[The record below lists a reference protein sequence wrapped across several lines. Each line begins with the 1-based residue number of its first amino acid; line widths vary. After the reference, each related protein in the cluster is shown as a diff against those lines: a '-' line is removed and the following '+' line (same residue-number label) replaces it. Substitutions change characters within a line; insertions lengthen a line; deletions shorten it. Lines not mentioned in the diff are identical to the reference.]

1 MFTLDQIFNKVISIG
16 AEKKLSD
23 MEFVEAELTKWLNS
37 PERQMMIAGDRYYNG
52 DHDILSKQR
61 TVTNKGKTYE
71 LEGLPN
77 NKIVD
82 NLYRKMVIQKVNYLL
97 GRPFTL
103 TTDKEDYLNYLYQTF
118 NRRFDRTLKSLLTDA
133 INGGKA
139 WMFVGYDGNGE
150 LTLRKFKPYEVKA
163 FWADSEH
170 TILEC
175 AVRVY
180 DVVAYEGTT
189 EKVIQKVELYDAEGI
204 RFYDR
209 IDGRL
214 VPADPYAQ
222 PYITVSVDDNIEGY
236 NWAHI
241 PLICFK
247 YNDSELPLIKS
258 IKSLQDGINR
268 IESSFEDNME
278 EDARNTILIL
288 VNYDGQDLGE
298 FRRNLAQYG
307 VVKVRSD
314 GSGAG
319 GGVDS
324 LQVEVNAE
332 NYKAI
337 LQIFKKALVE
347 NAMGYDMKDES
358 LGNNPNE
365 MNIQSM
371 YSDIDL
377 DADSI
382 ELEFQAALEE
392 LLWFVNC
399 HLFNRGRG
407 DWSEEYVE
415 FTFNR
420 NTRSNEAEKIQNI
433 RNSVGIVSN
442 RTLLA
447 HHPYVDDVEE
457 ELGYL
462 AEEQQVQVDDMG
474 FMRGKPA
481 EDIED
486 DE

>member
-1 MFTLDQIFNKVISIG
+1 MFRLDNIFNKVVSIG

-23 MEFVEAELTKWLNS
+23 LQFIEQELTKWLS
-37 PERQMMIAGDRYYNG
+37 SEERQAMLDGERYYNG
-52 DHDILSKQR
+52 YHDILKKER
-61 TVTNKGKTYE
+61 TITNKGATYL

-82 NLYRKMVIQKVNYLL
+82 NQYRKMVIQKKNYLL
-97 GRPFTL
+97 GKPITL
-103 TTDKEDYLNYLYQTF
+103 STDNTTYLDLLYKIF
-118 NRRFDRTLKSLLTDA
+118 NRRFDRMLKSILGDA
-133 INGGKA
+133 INGGKT
-139 WMFVGYDGNGE
+139 WVYVGYDDSGE
-150 LTLRKFKPYEVKA
+150 FRVRSFKPYEVKP

-170 TILEC
+170 TVLEC
-175 AVRVY
+175 AVRIY
-180 DVVAYEGTT
+180 DVLTYDGTT
-189 EKVIQKVELYDAEGI
+189 EKVIQKVEIYDAEGI
-204 RFYDR
+204 SFYDR
-209 IDGRL
+209 IDGHL
-214 VPADPYAQ
+214 VPAAPYNT

-236 NWAHI
+236 NWSHI

-247 YNDSELPLIKS
+247 YNESEMPLIRAV
-258 IKSLQDGINR
+258 KSLQDGINQ
-268 IESSFEDNME
+268 IESEFQDNME

-307 VVKVRSD
+307 AVKVRSD
-314 GSGAG
+314 GGGAG
-319 GGVDS
+319 GDVKS

-337 LQIFKKALVE
+337 LKVLKDALIE
-347 NAMGYDMKDES
+347 NAMGYDMKDDRLS
-358 LGNNPNE
+358 GNPNE

-377 DADSI
+377 DADNI
-382 ELEFQAALEE
+382 ELEFQASLEE
-392 LLWFVNC
+392 LLWFINC
-399 HLFNRGRG
+399 HLFNQGLG
-407 DWSEEYVE
+407 DWSDEYVQ

-447 HHPYVDDVEE
+447 QHPYVDDVEE
-457 ELGYL
+457 ELQNL
-462 AEEQQVQVDDMG
+462 AEEEQMQVDDMG
-474 FMRGKPA
+474 FQRRQPD
-481 EDIED
+481 EID